1 MCSKLP
7 DKAEEEEEE
16 KAESPQIVSAALSC
30 TDRRTV
36 STGDTAIVFVAFFS
50 LSPFTVLPSNLIGAE
65 FISPNTHFAFCLSKF
80 GLAWSTAFCKRKR
93 NVASAPH
100 FHCSPSESCLF
111 LF

>member
-50 LSPFTVLPSNLIGAE
+50 LYS
-65 FISPNTHFAFCLSKF
+65 FAQ
-80 GLAWSTAFCKRKR
+80 
-93 NVASAPH
+93 
-100 FHCSPSESCLF
+100 
-111 LF
+111 